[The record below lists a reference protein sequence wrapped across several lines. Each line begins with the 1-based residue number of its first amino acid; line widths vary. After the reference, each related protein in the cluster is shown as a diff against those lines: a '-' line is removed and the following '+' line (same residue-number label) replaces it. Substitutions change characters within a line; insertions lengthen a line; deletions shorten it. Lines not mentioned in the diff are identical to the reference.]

1 MTMPIAD
8 AGGTPAATAPHWQP
22 LFQRLLAEMD
32 GRTSPDWQADV
43 AGLDPALYI
52 DPARFGHERER
63 LFRRLPLCLGPADQL
78 REPGAA
84 MAREICGVPVLLTR
98 DREGRVRAF
107 LNVCRHRGAR
117 LLEDAGEPC
126 RRQSLVCPYHGWTY
140 RLDGSLAGLPRAEA
154 FPDIEKKTLGLRELP
169 SAARHGMIWAVLDPS
184 AAEPDVA
191 AFLGPLDRDLAAVDL
206 GGHRFYR
213 QHAVSRAA
221 NWKLIVEA
229 FLEIYHVTRLHA
241 GTIGPFFA
249 DAVSVS
255 DAVGPHIR
263 FLAARERTAEIRGLP
278 PESWSPQHHGTLV
291 HFVMPNSIFVYHPDY
306 ISHLGLF
313 PDAADR
319 TLFVHS
325 MLTPEA
331 PAAEKTETHW
341 ARSFELIDGGVFNG
355 EDLPTCERIQRGL
368 ASGANDRLIV
378 GRLEQ
383 NLRRF
388 HTSLD
393 AALG

>member
-1 MTMPIAD
+1 MTMPDI
-8 AGGTPAATAPHWQP
+8 GTAPAAPHWET

-43 AGLDPALYI
+43 AGLDPALYT
-52 DPARFGHERER
+52 DPARFGRERER
-63 LFRRLPLCLGPADQL
+63 LFRPLPLCLGPVDQL
-78 REPGAA
+78 REPGSV
-84 MAREICGVPVLLTR
+84 MAREICGVPVLIAR
-98 DREGRVRAF
+98 SREGHVKVF

-117 LLEDAGEPC
+117 LVNEEGEPC

-154 FPDIEKKTLGLRELP
+154 FPALEKHTLGLRELP
-169 SAARHGMIWAVLDPS
+169 SQVRHGMIWAVLDPGAS
-184 AAEPDVA
+184 APDIA
-191 AFLGPLDRDLAAVDL
+191 AFLGPLDRDLAAIDL
-206 GGHRFYR
+206 GSHRLYR
-213 QHAVSRAA
+213 QHAIKRAA

-229 FLEIYHVTRLHA
+229 FLEIYHLTRLHA
-241 GTIGPFFA
+241 GTIGPFFP

-263 FLAARERTAEIRGLP
+263 FLAARERTVDIRSLP
-278 PESWSPQHHGTLV
+278 PERWSPQHHGTLV
-291 HFVMPNSIFVYHPDY
+291 HFVMPGSLFIYHPDY

-313 PDAADR
+313 PSAPDE

-325 MLTPEA
+325 MLTPEV
-331 PAAEKTETHW
+331 PADEKTEAHW

-355 EDLPTCERIQRGL
+355 EDLPTCEQIQRGL
-368 ASGANDRLIV
+368 RSGANDRLIV

-383 NLRRF
+383 NLQRF
-388 HTSLD
+388 HASLD